1 MTIFCYTQ
9 LNTTL
14 WIFNDMFAEMKNA
27 LIFNKRPDGLSLS
40 PWSNGRCLVWDF
52 TCPDTLA
59 PSHLNLAVSGP
70 GLVACEAEDHKRLK
84 YSSLSAAYCF
94 IPVAVET
101 LGALGDEAANF
112 LHQLG
117 RRIATVTGEQRAT
130 EFLLQRLSVAIQRG
144 NAVAVMGTVDLA
156 ADKLDA
162 VFYL

>member
-1 MTIFCYTQ
+1 M
-9 LNTTL
+9 
-14 WIFNDMFAEMKNA
+14 
-27 LIFNKRPDGLSLS
+27 
-40 PWSNGRCLVWDF
+40 
-52 TCPDTLA
+52 
-59 PSHLNLAVSGP
+59 
-70 GLVACEAEDHKRLK
+70 ACEAEDHKRLK

-112 LHQLG
+112 LRQLG